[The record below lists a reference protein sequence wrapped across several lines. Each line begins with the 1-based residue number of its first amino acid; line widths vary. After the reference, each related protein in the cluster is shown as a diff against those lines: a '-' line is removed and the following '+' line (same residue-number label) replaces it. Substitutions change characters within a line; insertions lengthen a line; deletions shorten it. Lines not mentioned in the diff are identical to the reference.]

1 MKPIY
6 PYRCE
11 SLNSSSGYR
20 SLLILALLRAR
31 VSSLSYRIRA
41 ELHSFARR
49 SHCNFHPESAGTN
62 YLREHIYTPATN
74 SYSSQLAQL
83 QAFFN
88 PITAFTSTSQLP
100 HLHRTANLGNHQ
112 EITLLRY
119 LRPIS
124 TCIARQAT
132 SLQLCPS
139 NFTNIASLLTSA
151 ASTIIHTNQLQTDTM
166 AKESPECSDSSL
178 SPVPGNLEVPVE
190 TGLSAKATTN
200 GRKRKAE
207 TTLKTTAETAK
218 RTRKTVADNI
228 KEKQDVIV
236 GTAETPRK
244 TRTTT
249 KKAKYEED
257 ADDKVG
263 SADREETTI
272 VEKTIRK
279 RATQTK
285 KSKGPAPALEK
296 RTIDTKLR
304 IGAHVSV
311 AGG

>member
-1 MKPIY
+1 M
-6 PYRCE
+6 
-11 SLNSSSGYR
+11 
-20 SLLILALLRAR
+20 
-31 VSSLSYRIRA
+31 
-41 ELHSFARR
+41 
-49 SHCNFHPESAGTN
+49 
-62 YLREHIYTPATN
+62 
-74 SYSSQLAQL
+74 
-83 QAFFN
+83 
-88 PITAFTSTSQLP
+88 
-100 HLHRTANLGNHQ
+100 
-112 EITLLRY
+112 
-119 LRPIS
+119 
-124 TCIARQAT
+124 
-132 SLQLCPS
+132 
-139 NFTNIASLLTSA
+139 
-151 ASTIIHTNQLQTDTM
+151 
-166 AKESPECSDSSL
+166 
-178 SPVPGNLEVPVE
+178 
-190 TGLSAKATTN
+190 
-200 GRKRKAE
+200 
-207 TTLKTTAETAK
+207 
-218 RTRKTVADNI
+218 ADNI

-285 KSKGPAPALEK
+285 KSKGPAPALEE